1 MKEKKI
7 PKRPQA
13 CGALYLWLLKYQMQ
27 GLAKMH
33 LAKQMSIKPQT
44 LYKWE
49 AFAKK
54 DKHFKLPLERA
65 IEIARY
71 FDIHPSLLRNDVVW
85 P

>member
-7 PKRPQA
+7 PKQPQSS
-13 CGALYLWLLKYQMQ
+13 GALFLWLLKYHMEVRTKSQ
-27 GLAKMH
+27 LARVMK
-33 LAKQMSIKPQT
+33 IKPQT

-54 DKHFKLPLERA
+54 DRHFKLPLERA
-65 IEIARY
+65 LEVARY

>member
-7 PKRPQA
+7 PKQPTA
-13 CGALYLWLLKYQMQ
+13 CGALYLWLLKYRLN
-27 GLAKMH
+27 GSAKSDI
-33 LAKQMSIKPQT
+33 AKRMGVKPQT

-49 AFAKK
+49 AEAKK
-54 DKHFKLPLERA
+54 DKHFKLPLARA
-65 IEIARY
+65 IEIAHI